1 MKVGIIWK
9 IQNCVSEKST
19 FYPIFELKQGFKLYK
34 KNYQLKK
41 DKNTHNIYN
50 MSEILHI
57 RIKKGYASD
66 VIEDLRKMEA
76 IELLEEPPIPEWQK
90 KEVRRRLREVKKDPS
105 KAISWDN
112 AMQEI
117 KQI

>member
-1 MKVGIIWK
+1 
-9 IQNCVSEKST
+9 
-19 FYPIFELKQGFKLYK
+19 
-34 KNYQLKK
+34 
-41 DKNTHNIYN
+41 

-90 KEVRRRLREVKKDPS
+90 KEVRKRLRELKKNPL
-105 KAISWDN
+105 KAIPWDE
-112 AMQEI
+112 AMKEI
-117 KQI
+117 KQM

>member
-1 MKVGIIWK
+1 
-9 IQNCVSEKST
+9 
-19 FYPIFELKQGFKLYK
+19 
-34 KNYQLKK
+34 
-41 DKNTHNIYN
+41 

-90 KEVRRRLREVKKDPS
+90 KEVRKRLRELKK
-105 KAISWDN
+105 KFH
-112 AMQEI
+112 
-117 KQI
+117 